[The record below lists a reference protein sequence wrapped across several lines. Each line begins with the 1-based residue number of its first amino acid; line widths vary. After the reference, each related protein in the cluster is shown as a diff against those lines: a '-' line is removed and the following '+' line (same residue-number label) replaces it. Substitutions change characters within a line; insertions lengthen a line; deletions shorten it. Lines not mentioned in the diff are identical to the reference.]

1 MKLIGFRRV
10 DVSRKDMEL
19 HGYNL
24 FCSYLSDN
32 VTGEVAERLWVSDG
46 VLGDGAGLLRVG
58 AELTPLY
65 NKYGKIVGIR
75 FSID

>member
-24 FCSYLSDN
+24 FCSYPADK
-32 VTGEVAERLWVSDG
+32 VTGEVAERLWVSDR
-46 VLGDGAGLLRVG
+46 VFGDGGRLRVG
-58 AELTPLY
+58 AEVTPRY
-65 NKYGKIVGIR
+65 NKYGKIYALE
-75 FSID
+75 ID

>member
-10 DVSRKDMEL
+10 DISRKDMEL

-24 FCSYLSDN
+24 FCSYPSEK
-32 VTGEVAERLWVSDG
+32 VTGEVVERLWVSDK

-58 AELTPLY
+58 VEITPVY
-65 NKYGKIVGIR
+65 NKYGKIAAVQ
-75 FSID
+75 FCD

>member
-10 DVSRKDMEL
+10 DISRKDGEV

-24 FCSYLSDN
+24 FCTYPSEN
-32 VTGEVAERLWVSDG
+32 GTGEAAERLWVSDK

-58 AELTPLY
+58 AEVIPLY
-65 NKYGKIVGIR
+65 NKYGKIAGLQ
-75 FSID
+75 FCD

>member
-10 DVSRKDMEL
+10 DISRQGAEV

-24 FCSYLSDN
+24 FCTYLSDN
-32 VTGEVAERLWVSDG
+32 VTGEEAERLWVSDK

-58 AELTPLY
+58 AEVTPLY
-65 NKYGKIVGIR
+65 NKYGKIVGLQ
-75 FSID
+75 FCE

>member
-10 DVSRKDMEL
+10 DISRQGMEV

-24 FCSYLSDN
+24 FCTHPSEN
-32 VTGEVAERLWVSDG
+32 VTGEDAERLWVSDK

-58 AELTPLY
+58 AEITPIY
-65 NKYGKIVGIR
+65 NKYGKIAGIQ
-75 FSID
+75 FID